1 MHNDTFASAMLLT
14 FNRLGVQVPE
24 DKAVTGFNNLVTGR
38 LTSPRLT
45 TTHSPR
51 RKIGKIAAE
60 SALKRINGE
69 KLESNIINLGFR
81 LIEGESTQQ

>member
-1 MHNDTFASAMLLT
+1 MLLT

-69 KLESNIINLGFR
+69 KLESNIIDLGFR